1 MVEVEVEVVAYT
13 SLSFSS
19 PLSSPL
25 LFLSTLFPSPPSAP
39 LCSPPSQVLCS
50 DLTGDPKSGVVQGFL
65 GRGADRVEQLWAQ
78 GSDSVQW
85 VMRYRSVTSCDMWC
99 MCVTTGRCG
108 TYYVRTYIRMYA

>member
-1 MVEVEVEVVAYT
+1 MVEVEVGGTVVEVEVVTYT

-19 PLSSPL
+19 PLSSHLLPLPPL
-25 LFLSTLFPSPPSAP
+25 L
-39 LCSPPSQVLCS
+39 PPSQVLCS

-108 TYYVRTYIRMYA
+108 TYYVRTYIRMYV